1 MLIEFI
7 KTDID
12 HSFRKYHAQCENG
25 KKGGA
30 PKGNKNAAKKKATEE
45 PPINELFGDIA
56 YVIMDI
62 IFFEAQKENFAI
74 LDYLNKSQIAT
85 IAACCNILNIDD
97 LSYFCDATMKECIMN
112 TSAQQFCKVVKEIS
126 KRNFKGDGT
135 FEKAFAENKQAAD
148 QILKMPLDEIRHFDD
163 KWFLISQNGAD
174 IPEAT
179 IRENY
184 NFSEDEIRQIIT
196 LRKQQN
202 NPKTTQNN
210 QI

>member
-1 MLIEFI
+1 
-7 KTDID
+7 
-12 HSFRKYHAQCENG
+12 
-25 KKGGA
+25 
-30 PKGNKNAAKKKATEE
+30 
-45 PPINELFGDIA
+45 
-56 YVIMDI
+56 
-62 IFFEAQKENFAI
+62 
-74 LDYLNKSQIAT
+74 
-85 IAACCNILNIDD
+85 
-97 LSYFCDATMKECIMN
+97 
-112 TSAQQFCKVVKEIS
+112 
-126 KRNFKGDGT
+126 
-135 FEKAFAENKQAAD
+135 
-148 QILKMPLDEIRHFDD
+148 MPLDEIRHFDD